1 MTSTQAPETP
11 ESSDAPNA
19 ASTIAPKATDAA
31 TASAANIN
39 TVDIRTN
46 TPIIEG
52 ITPDPAPTP
61 GPDPKA
67 VLTPTEETLTP
78 TPTKKATSPESAATT
93 ETAAK
98 PRDGRATT
106 QPQAP
111 ASNTLAPKI
120 TLAARIAGFVGVV
133 LAFLMV
139 LAWFPRG
146 IWNSPIQGI
155 DAPAHYYFIRELLE
169 QGPAKVLSLLP
180 NGGYYPPLF
189 HLLAAATVKLAAL
202 FGVHLSVF
210 TALDVVWIA
219 SSGLL
224 WPVGMLLLCSYFL
237 RTATPITRMFAN
249 LLIPLLAVA
258 SASHPFHMLYS
269 GPLIAFGLASTLL
282 PFLLY
287 CSLHFLDALTAL
299 IHAPRGHRLSVATL
313 RPLLLTALST
323 AATGLLCVAAHPRVI
338 FTYALLILPFILT
351 RLPWKFILAVFVLMI
366 VGAGAFLAFMIN
378 FYPSNRYA
386 DPGAWFHT
394 FVPTKTV
401 PEALWT
407 AFSDHL
413 SSLSDGTVGGNPV
426 AGAFMFLALIAAI
439 IAALGFAGNRLRDGI
454 ALTLG
459 YAFVIIVY
467 VCSASLTGAIP
478 NILAAPWYRSDART
492 VTMFPFVLLPL
503 LAFGLSCVE
512 RAVTEFA
519 RVKASPTR
527 DALSIP
533 DIRNAQH
540 IRGNSTDDPR
550 IPGNLSP
557 IASAVIAI
565 TLVVSMTA
573 AMVLAQ
579 ISNPIRST
587 MSEEITHNASYDKP
601 DQYEQLTADKYDA
614 LRRMVTTTGT
624 RAAVISDPMNGS
636 MYAST
641 LFDANMLYPVYN
653 PQHTKNG
660 AIFGEVEDAFASGD
674 DRRVLDTVCPV
685 GGDAGTYFLTMGPQ
699 AASLQL
705 FTFKQQYDPF
715 HNEDLIA
722 RYVNDGT
729 LIKVDDYGNYGEY
742 AKGWALYRFAC
753 GS

>member
-11 ESSDAPNA
+11 EPSETFEPSDAPNA
-19 ASTIAPKATDAA
+19 ASTTAPKATT
-31 TASAANIN
+31 TAGS
-39 TVDIRTN
+39 
-46 TPIIEG
+46 
-52 ITPDPAPTP
+52 
-61 GPDPKA
+61 
-67 VLTPTEETLTP
+67 
-78 TPTKKATSPESAATT
+78 
-93 ETAAK
+93 ETAPK
-98 PRDGRATT
+98 PREGRATA

-111 ASNTLAPKI
+111 ASDTLAPKI
-120 TLAARIAGFVGVV
+120 TLAASIAGIIGVV
-133 LAFLMV
+133 FAFLIV

-169 QGPAKVLSLLP
+169 QGPAKALSLLP

-189 HLLAAATVKLAAL
+189 HLLAAATVKLTAL

-224 WPVGMLLLCSYFL
+224 WPAGMLLLCSYFL
-237 RTATPITRMFAN
+237 RTATPITRMVAN

-287 CSLHFLDALTAL
+287 CSLRFLDALTAL
-299 IHAPRGHRLSVATL
+299 IYAPRGHRLSAITL
-313 RPLLLTALST
+313 RPLFLTALST
-323 AATGLLCVAAHPRVI
+323 AATGLLCVAAHPRVV

-386 DPGAWFHT
+386 DPGSWFHT

-413 SSLSDGTVGGNPV
+413 SSLSSGTIGGNPV
-426 AGAFMFLALIAAI
+426 AGAFMFLALIAAV

-467 VCSASLTGAIP
+467 VCSASLSGVIP

-519 RVKASPTR
+519 LVKASPTR

-540 IRGNSTDDPR
+540 VRGNGTDDPR
-550 IPGNLSP
+550 IPSSLSP
-557 IASAVIAI
+557 IVSAVVAI
-565 TLVVSMTA
+565 VLVVSMIA

-579 ISNPIRST
+579 NSNPIRAT
-587 MSEEITHNASYDKP
+587 MSEEITRNASYDKP

-614 LRRMVTTTGT
+614 LRRMVATTGT
-624 RAAVISDPMNGS
+624 RAVVISDPMNGS

-641 LFDANMLYPVYN
+641 LFNANMLYPVYN

-674 DRRVLDTVCPV
+674 SRRVLDTVCPV
-685 GGDAGTYFLTMGPQ
+685 GGDAGAYFLTMGPQ

-729 LIKVDDYGNYGEY
+729 LVKVDDYGNYGEH

-753 GS
+753 SR